1 MKPKGIAVD
10 SEGHI
15 WVSDSLRN
23 TIQVFDRQGR
33 LLLIFGKIGTDRGEF
48 NIPAGLFIDKKNR
61 LYVADSYNY
70 RVQMFQYLTQ

>member
-23 TIQVFDRQGR
+23 SIQVFNRQGK
-33 LLLIFGKIGTDRGEF
+33 LLLIFGRAGIDRGQF
-48 NIPAGLFIDKKNR
+48 NVPAGLCIDSKDR

-70 RVQMFQYLTQ
+70 RAQMFQYLKQ